1 MGRHFYLFTRYI
13 NGSSTIGSFSVAMCD
28 FTGSFKSST
37 GLLTNARCRALTGIL
52 GCRQGVLSANATP
65 CYTEERSPHFLEVLI
80 GESWKINDVY
90 LCINGGF
97 SSKPCLITRG

>member
-1 MGRHFYLFTRYI
+1 
-13 NGSSTIGSFSVAMCD
+13 MCD